1 MRSSSSPNKQS
12 IVPDDR
18 YAAKCVTV
26 DYHVAEGRERQ
37 MSGHQELA
45 IRRQLPQKFD
55 ADAGRLFGVVLE
67 AIMPLGLIEP
77 DLKHGVAGERQ
88 PVAAGRQADHAVSG
102 GMAAG
107 ATTTSPGVTSRS
119 SSNGRSWLP

>member
-1 MRSSSSPNKQS
+1 M
-12 IVPDDR
+12 
-18 YAAKCVTV
+18 
-26 DYHVAEGRERQ
+26 AEGRERQ

-88 PVAAGRQADHAVSG
+88 PVAAGRQADRRI
-102 GMAAG
+102 
-107 ATTTSPGVTSRS
+107 PGPRI
-119 SSNGRSWLP
+119 